1 VSAGAGPVLGRRRA
15 CARPA
20 PAGRV
25 VVGPADN
32 SAVQALGNLPGVPDD
47 PSEFDDEAELV
58 GNPGAP
64 LPPDDRLWRHP
75 SELGAGLA
83 RRQAALVA
91 AAPSRPGS
99 VSAALAGALLAAGI
113 VLVAT
118 HFAVAF
124 GGASANKA
132 DGNAVGNP
140 LDTVTVSTV
149 KNAFNLNLAGN
160 SATGISPSLEAL
172 VNRVDASTVL
182 VQATRGS
189 AVMQVAGIVVGAT
202 CLVIAPASI
211 VEDNESIDMTLPD
224 GKLVEAQVVGVD
236 RATGIAVLRCDES
249 GLPAV
254 RDDDEPTTTDEMVA
268 LVGASREPTAP
279 YVGIVI
285 SIDQR
290 VVLGD
295 GTRLMDELET
305 DVPPVQDGEA
315 VVGGDGDVL
324 GVVVGESNGD
334 SIATPMW
341 LALAVARQIV
351 ASGKAG
357 HAWLGIAG
365 GSVTSHDQPA
375 GVRVMAVVSGSAAAR
390 AGIRAGDVIDSVD
403 GQRTDSMT
411 TLEAQLYCLRPG
423 TVASIGLVRD
433 DRDLVEKATL
443 AAAPAA

>member
-1 VSAGAGPVLGRRRA
+1 
-15 CARPA
+15 
-20 PAGRV
+20 
-25 VVGPADN
+25 
-32 SAVQALGNLPGVPDD
+32 VPDD
-47 PSEFDDEAELV
+47 PSEFDDEADLV
-58 GNPGAP
+58 GNPRAP

-99 VSAALAGALLAAGI
+99 LSAALAGALLAAGI

-118 HFAVAF
+118 HLATAL
-124 GGASANKA
+124 GHGASANSAGGTSIK
-132 DGNAVGNP
+132 P
-140 LDTVTVSTV
+140 LDTVTASTV
-149 KNAFNLNLAGN
+149 KNALSLNLSNN
-160 SATGISPSLEAL
+160 SGTGMSPSLEAL
-172 VNRVDASTVL
+172 VSRVDASTVL

-189 AVMQVAGIVVGAT
+189 AVMQAAGIVIGAT

-211 VEDNESIDMTLPD
+211 VEDDESIDMTLPG

-236 RATGIAVLRCDES
+236 RATGIAVLRCDET

-254 RDDDEPTTTDEMVA
+254 RDAGEPASADEMVA
-268 LVGASREPTAP
+268 LVGASREPTIP

-290 VVLGD
+290 VVLDD

-305 DVPPVQDGEA
+305 DVPSAEDGEA

-324 GVVVGESNGD
+324 GVVVGENNGI

-341 LALAVARQIV
+341 LALAVAHQIV
-351 ASGKAG
+351 ASGTPG

-365 GSVTSHDQPA
+365 GSVTSNDQPA
-375 GVRVMAVVSGSAAAR
+375 GVRVMAVATGSAAAR

-403 GQRTDSMT
+403 GQRTDSLA

-423 TVASIGLVRD
+423 SVASIGVVRG